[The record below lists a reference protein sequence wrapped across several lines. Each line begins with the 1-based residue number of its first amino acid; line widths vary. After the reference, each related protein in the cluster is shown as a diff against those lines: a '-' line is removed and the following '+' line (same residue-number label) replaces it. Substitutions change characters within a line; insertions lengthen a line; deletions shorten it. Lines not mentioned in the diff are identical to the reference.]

1 MSEISVKLTH
11 LPKVEN
17 AIFKVHRSFL
27 AKQSSA
33 IKDMLEAPQ
42 SSTNQDGTDER
53 PLVLTG
59 DSAAS
64 WELLLESL
72 YERYVSNL
80 STSKTL

>member
-1 MSEISVKLTH
+1 MCEKLNH
-11 LPKVEN
+11 FLKVEN

-27 AKQSSA
+27 AKQSSV
-33 IKDMLEAPQ
+33 IKDMLGGPHPSA
-42 SSTNQDGTDER
+42 NRDGTDEN

-72 YERYVSNL
+72 YERYV
-80 STSKTL
+80 TKPTTIKDFMI